1 MQKTAIK
8 AFVYSF
14 SVSLFAIMT
23 ANRFLC
29 YDAPSTEPLII
40 NKKNIVLFLKNSTPV
55 KSPVKKIALSTLPKL
70 EISDNST
77 PQPETEVILASTPE
91 EWEFPLEIAPTPTNY
106 APEMMAAVLYAP
118 DKPLKQQ
125 EIDAEVIYNPE
136 VPKSAMTLA
145 ASQTTPKLEAIYSPD
160 KTTISKEQDE
170 STTSKAA
177 LPQNIVDRPDKKDD
191 TLAIARA
198 EMLGSFPLQQ
208 SNKPAIAPGAKIGD
222 PSELNHIAMSTSDVP
237 VESLEKSLNDKA
249 DESKTD
255 AHDWQQLS
263 DSPWVVAKSNGGKN
277 QLAKQEFADKSS
289 EEISAALN
297 TSTARPEVKVA
308 SETVKNLIIPIP
320 KDIMQDE
327 NLTPKLAYPST
338 SEDAKKEKVI
348 DARIKQQE
356 KLAKAE
362 EKELLLPLE
371 DEIELDPPTN
381 QNAEQSTK
389 PNSDNTAKITAE
401 DGNKKGGIVSAL
413 SSIFAKS
420 AKQIDEAKERAKAK
434 AKLKRSIKKKIAQNK
449 PISIMPT
456 EIRLSFQPNRA
467 EISGQTLRWV
477 QAFASK
483 AAETPGMTL
492 EIRIDGTSA
501 TDLQQKRLNLLHN
514 ILTNKGVEYSKI
526 NTVFTSREPNSFIL
540 RTISR
545 DDRGGTTEKTN
556 NQTTVQHIQ
565 W

>member
-40 NKKNIVLFLKNSTPV
+40 NKKNIVLFLKNSTPA

-106 APEMMAAVLYAP
+106 APEMMAEVLYAP

-170 STTSKAA
+170 SATSKAA
-177 LPQNIVDRPDKKDD
+177 LHQNIVDRPDKKDD

-308 SETVKNLIIPIP
+308 SETIKNLIIPIP

-401 DGNKKGGIVSAL
+401 DGNKKGGIISAL

>member
-29 YDAPSTEPLII
+29 YDAPSTGPLII

-106 APEMMAAVLYAP
+106 APEMMAEVLYAP

-136 VPKSAMTLA
+136 APKSAMTLA

-356 KLAKAE
+356 KLSKAE

-420 AKQIDEAKERAKAK
+420 AKQIDEAKERTKAK

-501 TDLQQKRLNLLHN
+501 TDLQQRRLNLLHN

>member
-356 KLAKAE
+356 KLSKAE

>member
-356 KLAKAE
+356 KLSKAE

-501 TDLQQKRLNLLHN
+501 TDLQQRRLNLLHN